1 MDFTIKPT
9 LEKLNSKIESTK
21 NQLNEK
27 FQSQE
32 ILIKSSLVNIK
43 SDISKE
49 LNEHLTSCNKLH
61 KDFLDKS
68 RDIDLIKA
76 DLSSKY
82 DRMRL
87 DLREAQDAQTAEFAK
102 KAELLVNTVHAS
114 EKNFNSVISRLKL
127 SLKDYKDRSE
137 INYTDFNGRDQKLSI
152 KKLKADNVTIKINS
166 NDELYC
172 SYAVDNKTLKIDN
185 DTNLIYASSLYLG
198 DDKYL
203 KATDIKNDLSNA
215 TYNISSITYKLEKV
229 LSKLNTING
238 YLASNNFNKKDP
250 SQESLTNFI
259 ISCLSD
265 YNSDIKESDLTAG
278 TKIKN
283 TFDNHIWVLNKIKGS
298 DGLTQLKWE
307 DFGSD
312 NVCIASNNGLLGL
325 VSGSQDRLKGY
336 IDVKGVISIN
346 GLDEDL
352 SNITQAILEIKNDII
367 EYKLNI
373 DSRLSALESKIMNL
387 NI

>member
-68 RDIDLIKA
+68 RDIDLIKD

-102 KAELLVNTVHAS
+102 KAELLVNTVYAS

-172 SYAVDNKTLKIDN
+172 SYAVDNRTLKIDN

-229 LSKLNTING
+229 LSRLNTING
-238 YLASNNFNKKDP
+238 YLASNNFNKKNP

-265 YNSDIKESDLTAG
+265 SNSDIKESDLTAG

-387 NI
+387 NM

>member
-1 MDFTIKPT
+1 M
-9 LEKLNSKIESTK
+9 
-21 NQLNEK
+21 
-27 FQSQE
+27 
-32 ILIKSSLVNIK
+32 
-43 SDISKE
+43 
-49 LNEHLTSCNKLH
+49 
-61 KDFLDKS
+61 
-68 RDIDLIKA
+68 
-76 DLSSKY
+76 
-82 DRMRL
+82 
-87 DLREAQDAQTAEFAK
+87 
-102 KAELLVNTVHAS
+102 
-114 EKNFNSVISRLKL
+114 KL

-137 INYTDFNGRDQKLSI
+137 INYTDFSGRDQKLSI

-283 TFDNHIWVLNKIKGS
+283 TFDNHIWVLNKIKGP